1 VVFDKAQ
8 KSILNKPIYIMQK
21 LHLLLVFV
29 MVFISSCSIEDT
41 PENLPEDEVQFVD
54 GTKLI
59 FVSKEEGA
67 KIMGTS
73 DEYSQALSKFDI
85 ASRTYNPAN
94 NEEQHYLAFAAAQT
108 QEWEENEITVLK
120 IKILQVKEKIEKL
133 GLKLNFPSEIKL
145 VKSSLQEEGGVI
157 SYTRTNYIVMKG
169 DVSEEFIIHELFH
182 ILTRFNPEKRDELY
196 KTINFNS
203 SNRISYPDAIK
214 DHIVT
219 NPDAPFLEHT
229 INLTIDGE
237 QKEAV
242 FILYTGKDYESGSF
256 FNQWQQKLMLVEGGA
271 NSKTPVLANNAP
283 ILLDFSAASDLKD
296 KIGTNTSYTLHPE
309 EILADHFIILVKPEP
324 ASDPAFIEAM
334 KTVLTK

>member
-1 VVFDKAQ
+1 M
-8 KSILNKPIYIMQK
+8 NK
-21 LHLLLVFV
+21 LHLLLLFV
-29 MVFISSCSIEDT
+29 AVCLASCSIEDT

-59 FVSKEEGA
+59 FVSKDEAA

-94 NEEQHYLAFAAAQT
+94 SQEQQYLAFAAAQA
-108 QEWEENEITVLK
+108 QEWEENEIAVMK

-145 VKSSLQEEGGVI
+145 VKSTLDEEGGVI
-157 SYTRTNYIVMKG
+157 SYTRTNFIVMKG
-169 DVSEEFIIHELFH
+169 DVTENFIIHELFH
-182 ILTRFNPEKRDELY
+182 ILTRYNPEKRDELY
-196 KTINFNS
+196 KTINFTK

-229 INLTIDGE
+229 IKLTVDGE

-271 NSKTPVLANNAP
+271 NNKTPILVDNAP
-283 ILLDFSAASDLKD
+283 VLLDFSAASDLKE
-296 KIGTNTSYTLHPE
+296 KIGKNTSYTLHPE
-309 EILADHFIILVKPEP
+309 EILADHFIILVKPDP
-324 ASDPAFIEAM
+324 ASDPSFIDAM
-334 KTVLTK
+334 RAVLTK